1 MQVKPAHRTP
11 WLAAASLIVVFMLDS
26 ITPEAYIID
35 ILYLCSI
42 LLVFREKT
50 STIVVFAGAAC
61 LLIVFDALV
70 EQQLELNHTV
80 WINRG
85 ISIVAILIT
94 SYIAWHYRQVYKR
107 AQLRQQQQ
115 LKSLGGMLYL
125 LSHKVRA
132 PLASILGIT
141 EVIKEDGPEISIA
154 ELKTRCEYL
163 FSSANDLDAFVK
175 ELNAFMD
182 KAEKE
187 SRE

>member
-1 MQVKPAHRTP
+1 M
-11 WLAAASLIVVFMLDS
+11 
-26 ITPEAYIID
+26 D

-50 STIVVFAGAAC
+50 STIVVFACVAC
-61 LLIVFDALV
+61 LLIVFDTLV

-107 AQLRQQQQ
+107 AQLRQQQ
-115 LKSLGGMLYL
+115 LKSLEGMLYL
-125 LSHKVRA
+125 LSHKVRG

-141 EVIKEDGPEISIA
+141 EVIKEDGPEISIE

-163 FSSANDLDAFVK
+163 ISSANDLDAFVK
-175 ELNAFMD
+175 ELNVFMD